1 MAKKPENAQDEPI
14 AVSAEQIASL
24 RKLVNNLLELHKWQ
38 NTALTETYRILDG
51 IDQSGEITQKTAKSP

>member
-14 AVSAEQIASL
+14 TVSAEQIASL

-38 NTALTETYRILDG
+38 NTALTETYRLLDK
-51 IDQSGEITQKTAKSP
+51 IDQRKDCPKI

>member
-1 MAKKPENAQDEPI
+1 MAKKPENAQDELI

-38 NTALTETYRILDG
+38 NTALTETYRLLD
-51 IDQSGEITQKTAKSP
+51 EIEPSSDTRKSNHKA